1 MRSSLRKA
9 PADLLDKLQ
18 HSHLELILA
27 YDPTIEGC
35 SRTSTWDKETEG
47 HSQRVTEMTLRL
59 ARAVEMKEEEL
70 VHVRRGAFLHDI
82 GKMAFR
88 TASC

>member
-35 SRTSTWDKETEG
+35 SRTLDLG
-47 HSQRVTEMTLRL
+47 QGNRRPQP
-59 ARAVEMKEEEL
+59 ARY
-70 VHVRRGAFLHDI
+70 GDDI
-82 GKMAFR
+82 APGPGG
-88 TASC
+88 